1 MSSVADLQSSRSR
14 TLAWLA
20 VAYLMLCGAAL
31 WFWLD
36 RSGVQTSWFDA
47 LICFAPVLLGA
58 VLARTSTADQN
69 QYILRVLAC
78 VSFLPIL
85 LLFWG
90 TSLDPATPM
99 PERLVWP
106 FAVGAAVGHAAALVG
121 LIFWGGSYVTLV
133 PATPGVSA
141 VAADELLARLLALNH
156 VGVPF
161 DVASPAAGEVAVSL
175 RFASGGSRGHQ
186 LMLKFNSERHLVKVR
201 EKLTASMAR
210 PGSEDEASMQGPAET
225 YFDPTRPN
233 ASHVSGTTLQTSTI
247 DPQCLA
253 ALPLRLFG
261 QTAELPDGFA
271 ASLDA
276 DGMVTLLCAVVTRSG
291 WGWQPVFFGPG
302 DS

>member
-1 MSSVADLQSSRSR
+1 MSVTDLQGRRSR
-14 TLAWLA
+14 TVAWLA
-20 VAYLMLCGAAL
+20 VAYLMLFGALL
-31 WFWLD
+31 WLWLD
-36 RSGVQTSWFDA
+36 RSGVQASWLDTT
-47 LICFAPVLLGA
+47 ICFAPAVVGVVLG
-58 VLARTSTADQN
+58 RTSTADQK
-69 QYILRVLAC
+69 QYIARILAC

-90 TSLDPATPM
+90 TSLDPALPM

-106 FAVGAAVGHAAALVG
+106 FAVGAALGHAVAFVG
-121 LIFWGGSYVTLV
+121 LIFWGGSYVTAV
-133 PATPGVSA
+133 PAAVGVTPASA
-141 VAADELLARLLALNH
+141 DDLRARLLSLNQA
-156 VGVPF
+156 GAPF
-161 DVASPAAGEVAVSL
+161 DVASQAVGEVLVSL
-175 RFASGGSRGHQ
+175 RFARGGSRGHQ
-186 LMLKFNSERHLVKVR
+186 LMLKFDSKRHLVKVR

-247 DPQCLA
+247 DPQRLA

-261 QTAELPDGFA
+261 QTVELPDDFA

-276 DGMVTLLCAVVTRSG
+276 NGMVTLLCAVVTRSG